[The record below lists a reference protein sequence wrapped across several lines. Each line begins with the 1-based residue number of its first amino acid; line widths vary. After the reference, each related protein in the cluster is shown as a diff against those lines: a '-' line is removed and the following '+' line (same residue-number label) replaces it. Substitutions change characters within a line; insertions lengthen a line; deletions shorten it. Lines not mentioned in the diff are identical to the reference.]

1 MEQSHPE
8 RAERATDAG
17 DGVGPRA
24 DGRAQTKRWNYTTGV
39 IFYHEQSKP
48 PLDLSSANV
57 EALEPGASL
66 PGVVCQAA
74 RELLGLTQLEFSKL
88 SDVSKKTLNDYENQK
103 VEPRGRV
110 VRALREALENRGA
123 RFYRSGEA
131 IGVLVSRT
139 QAKHDGVGAGP

>member
-1 MEQSHPE
+1 M
-8 RAERATDAG
+8 
-17 DGVGPRA
+17 
-24 DGRAQTKRWNYTTGV
+24 
-39 IFYHEQSKP
+39 
-48 PLDLSSANV
+48 
-57 EALEPGASL
+57 
-66 PGVVCQAA
+66 CQAA

-88 SDVSKKTLNDYENQK
+88 SDVSKKTINDYENQK